1 MGDQDKGYKQLFSN
15 KEMVRDLLVRFVDPA
30 IVQDLDL
37 DFRTMVREHSDF
49 VTDDLRERI
58 DDVIWRVNFRG
69 KTLYLCILI
78 EFQSSEDRWMAVRL
92 LTYLGLLYDDIV
104 RRRLLSDGM
113 LPPILPVVVHT
124 GSSRWKTPCS
134 LEALASPVSPALA
147 RYAPS
152 LRYLLL
158 DAAAY
163 TDEELADPENLAE
176 FLFRMEKSRMPMEL
190 VEQVRTLGTVLRME
204 RSAHLRRAFA
214 LFLTKVLLPK
224 KTGRSD
230 FPDVSDLVEVERM
243 ILEGKHEWAENWL
256 KEGEERGIKLGEARG
271 IKLGEKLGEERT
283 KRENALRMLDK
294 GFSVA
299 DVAECVNLS
308 EAEVRRLAE
317 ETRQ

>member
-1 MGDQDKGYKQLFSN
+1 
-15 KEMVRDLLVRFVDPA
+15 
-30 IVQDLDL
+30 
-37 DFRTMVREHSDF
+37 
-49 VTDDLRERI
+49 
-58 DDVIWRVNFRG
+58 
-69 KTLYLCILI
+69 
-78 EFQSSEDRWMAVRL
+78 
-92 LTYLGLLYDDIV
+92 
-104 RRRLLSDGM
+104 
-113 LPPILPVVVHT
+113 
-124 GSSRWKTPCS
+124 
-134 LEALASPVSPALA
+134 
-147 RYAPS
+147 
-152 LRYLLL
+152 
-158 DAAAY
+158 
-163 TDEELADPENLAE
+163 
-176 FLFRMEKSRMPMEL
+176 MPMEL

-204 RSAHLRRAFA
+204 GSAHLRRAFA

-256 KEGEERGIKLGEARG
+256 KEGEERGIKLGE
-271 IKLGEKLGEERT
+271 KLGEERT

>member
-1 MGDQDKGYKQLFSN
+1 
-15 KEMVRDLLVRFVDPA
+15 
-30 IVQDLDL
+30 
-37 DFRTMVREHSDF
+37 
-49 VTDDLRERI
+49 
-58 DDVIWRVNFRG
+58 
-69 KTLYLCILI
+69 
-78 EFQSSEDRWMAVRL
+78 
-92 LTYLGLLYDDIV
+92 
-104 RRRLLSDGM
+104 
-113 LPPILPVVVHT
+113 
-124 GSSRWKTPCS
+124 
-134 LEALASPVSPALA
+134 
-147 RYAPS
+147 
-152 LRYLLL
+152 
-158 DAAAY
+158 
-163 TDEELADPENLAE
+163 
-176 FLFRMEKSRMPMEL
+176 MPMEL

-271 IKLGEKLGEERT
+271 IKLGEERGIKLGEERT

>member
-1 MGDQDKGYKQLFSN
+1 
-15 KEMVRDLLVRFVDPA
+15 
-30 IVQDLDL
+30 
-37 DFRTMVREHSDF
+37 
-49 VTDDLRERI
+49 
-58 DDVIWRVNFRG
+58 
-69 KTLYLCILI
+69 
-78 EFQSSEDRWMAVRL
+78 
-92 LTYLGLLYDDIV
+92 
-104 RRRLLSDGM
+104 
-113 LPPILPVVVHT
+113 
-124 GSSRWKTPCS
+124 
-134 LEALASPVSPALA
+134 
-147 RYAPS
+147 
-152 LRYLLL
+152 
-158 DAAAY
+158 
-163 TDEELADPENLAE
+163 
-176 FLFRMEKSRMPMEL
+176 MEKSRMPMEL

-271 IKLGEKLGEERT
+271 IKLGEARGIKLGEERT

>member
-1 MGDQDKGYKQLFSN
+1 
-15 KEMVRDLLVRFVDPA
+15 
-30 IVQDLDL
+30 
-37 DFRTMVREHSDF
+37 
-49 VTDDLRERI
+49 
-58 DDVIWRVNFRG
+58 
-69 KTLYLCILI
+69 
-78 EFQSSEDRWMAVRL
+78 
-92 LTYLGLLYDDIV
+92 
-104 RRRLLSDGM
+104 
-113 LPPILPVVVHT
+113 
-124 GSSRWKTPCS
+124 
-134 LEALASPVSPALA
+134 
-147 RYAPS
+147 
-152 LRYLLL
+152 
-158 DAAAY
+158 
-163 TDEELADPENLAE
+163 
-176 FLFRMEKSRMPMEL
+176 MPMEL

-256 KEGEERGIKLGEARG
+256 KEGEARGIKLGEARG
-271 IKLGEKLGEERT
+271 IELGEERT

>member
-1 MGDQDKGYKQLFSN
+1 
-15 KEMVRDLLVRFVDPA
+15 
-30 IVQDLDL
+30 
-37 DFRTMVREHSDF
+37 
-49 VTDDLRERI
+49 
-58 DDVIWRVNFRG
+58 
-69 KTLYLCILI
+69 
-78 EFQSSEDRWMAVRL
+78 
-92 LTYLGLLYDDIV
+92 
-104 RRRLLSDGM
+104 
-113 LPPILPVVVHT
+113 
-124 GSSRWKTPCS
+124 
-134 LEALASPVSPALA
+134 
-147 RYAPS
+147 
-152 LRYLLL
+152 
-158 DAAAY
+158 
-163 TDEELADPENLAE
+163 
-176 FLFRMEKSRMPMEL
+176 MEL

-271 IKLGEKLGEERT
+271 IKLGEERGIKLGEERT

-299 DVAECVNLS
+299 DVAECANLS
-308 EAEVRRLAE
+308 EAKVRRLAE

>member
-1 MGDQDKGYKQLFSN
+1 
-15 KEMVRDLLVRFVDPA
+15 
-30 IVQDLDL
+30 
-37 DFRTMVREHSDF
+37 
-49 VTDDLRERI
+49 
-58 DDVIWRVNFRG
+58 
-69 KTLYLCILI
+69 
-78 EFQSSEDRWMAVRL
+78 
-92 LTYLGLLYDDIV
+92 
-104 RRRLLSDGM
+104 
-113 LPPILPVVVHT
+113 
-124 GSSRWKTPCS
+124 
-134 LEALASPVSPALA
+134 
-147 RYAPS
+147 
-152 LRYLLL
+152 
-158 DAAAY
+158 
-163 TDEELADPENLAE
+163 
-176 FLFRMEKSRMPMEL
+176 MPMEL

-271 IKLGEKLGEERT
+271 IKLGEERT

>member
-1 MGDQDKGYKQLFSN
+1 
-15 KEMVRDLLVRFVDPA
+15 
-30 IVQDLDL
+30 
-37 DFRTMVREHSDF
+37 
-49 VTDDLRERI
+49 
-58 DDVIWRVNFRG
+58 
-69 KTLYLCILI
+69 
-78 EFQSSEDRWMAVRL
+78 
-92 LTYLGLLYDDIV
+92 
-104 RRRLLSDGM
+104 
-113 LPPILPVVVHT
+113 
-124 GSSRWKTPCS
+124 
-134 LEALASPVSPALA
+134 
-147 RYAPS
+147 
-152 LRYLLL
+152 
-158 DAAAY
+158 
-163 TDEELADPENLAE
+163 
-176 FLFRMEKSRMPMEL
+176 MPMEL

-230 FPDVSDLVEVERM
+230 FPDVSDLEEVERM

>member
-1 MGDQDKGYKQLFSN
+1 
-15 KEMVRDLLVRFVDPA
+15 
-30 IVQDLDL
+30 
-37 DFRTMVREHSDF
+37 
-49 VTDDLRERI
+49 
-58 DDVIWRVNFRG
+58 
-69 KTLYLCILI
+69 
-78 EFQSSEDRWMAVRL
+78 
-92 LTYLGLLYDDIV
+92 
-104 RRRLLSDGM
+104 
-113 LPPILPVVVHT
+113 
-124 GSSRWKTPCS
+124 
-134 LEALASPVSPALA
+134 
-147 RYAPS
+147 
-152 LRYLLL
+152 
-158 DAAAY
+158 
-163 TDEELADPENLAE
+163 
-176 FLFRMEKSRMPMEL
+176 MPMEL

-204 RSAHLRRAFA
+204 GSAHLRRAFA

-256 KEGEERGIKLGEARG
+256 KEGEERGIKLGEERG
-271 IKLGEKLGEERT
+271 IKLGEARGIKLGEERT

>member
-1 MGDQDKGYKQLFSN
+1 
-15 KEMVRDLLVRFVDPA
+15 
-30 IVQDLDL
+30 
-37 DFRTMVREHSDF
+37 
-49 VTDDLRERI
+49 
-58 DDVIWRVNFRG
+58 
-69 KTLYLCILI
+69 
-78 EFQSSEDRWMAVRL
+78 
-92 LTYLGLLYDDIV
+92 
-104 RRRLLSDGM
+104 
-113 LPPILPVVVHT
+113 
-124 GSSRWKTPCS
+124 
-134 LEALASPVSPALA
+134 
-147 RYAPS
+147 
-152 LRYLLL
+152 
-158 DAAAY
+158 
-163 TDEELADPENLAE
+163 
-176 FLFRMEKSRMPMEL
+176 MPMEL

-271 IKLGEKLGEERT
+271 IKLGEERGIKLGEKLGEERT

>member
-1 MGDQDKGYKQLFSN
+1 
-15 KEMVRDLLVRFVDPA
+15 
-30 IVQDLDL
+30 
-37 DFRTMVREHSDF
+37 
-49 VTDDLRERI
+49 
-58 DDVIWRVNFRG
+58 
-69 KTLYLCILI
+69 
-78 EFQSSEDRWMAVRL
+78 
-92 LTYLGLLYDDIV
+92 
-104 RRRLLSDGM
+104 
-113 LPPILPVVVHT
+113 
-124 GSSRWKTPCS
+124 
-134 LEALASPVSPALA
+134 
-147 RYAPS
+147 
-152 LRYLLL
+152 
-158 DAAAY
+158 
-163 TDEELADPENLAE
+163 
-176 FLFRMEKSRMPMEL
+176 MPMEL

-271 IKLGEKLGEERT
+271 IKLGEARAIKLGEERT

>member
-1 MGDQDKGYKQLFSN
+1 
-15 KEMVRDLLVRFVDPA
+15 
-30 IVQDLDL
+30 
-37 DFRTMVREHSDF
+37 
-49 VTDDLRERI
+49 
-58 DDVIWRVNFRG
+58 
-69 KTLYLCILI
+69 
-78 EFQSSEDRWMAVRL
+78 
-92 LTYLGLLYDDIV
+92 
-104 RRRLLSDGM
+104 
-113 LPPILPVVVHT
+113 
-124 GSSRWKTPCS
+124 
-134 LEALASPVSPALA
+134 
-147 RYAPS
+147 
-152 LRYLLL
+152 
-158 DAAAY
+158 
-163 TDEELADPENLAE
+163 
-176 FLFRMEKSRMPMEL
+176 MEKSRMPMEL

-204 RSAHLRRAFA
+204 GSAHLRRAFA

-271 IKLGEKLGEERT
+271 IKLGEERT

-308 EAEVRRLAE
+308 EAEVRRLVE

>member
-1 MGDQDKGYKQLFSN
+1 
-15 KEMVRDLLVRFVDPA
+15 
-30 IVQDLDL
+30 
-37 DFRTMVREHSDF
+37 
-49 VTDDLRERI
+49 
-58 DDVIWRVNFRG
+58 
-69 KTLYLCILI
+69 
-78 EFQSSEDRWMAVRL
+78 
-92 LTYLGLLYDDIV
+92 
-104 RRRLLSDGM
+104 
-113 LPPILPVVVHT
+113 
-124 GSSRWKTPCS
+124 
-134 LEALASPVSPALA
+134 
-147 RYAPS
+147 
-152 LRYLLL
+152 
-158 DAAAY
+158 
-163 TDEELADPENLAE
+163 
-176 FLFRMEKSRMPMEL
+176 MEL

-204 RSAHLRRAFA
+204 GSAHLRRAFA

-256 KEGEERGIKLGEARG
+256 KEGEERGIKLGE
-271 IKLGEKLGEERT
+271 KLGEERT

>member
-1 MGDQDKGYKQLFSN
+1 
-15 KEMVRDLLVRFVDPA
+15 
-30 IVQDLDL
+30 
-37 DFRTMVREHSDF
+37 
-49 VTDDLRERI
+49 
-58 DDVIWRVNFRG
+58 
-69 KTLYLCILI
+69 
-78 EFQSSEDRWMAVRL
+78 
-92 LTYLGLLYDDIV
+92 
-104 RRRLLSDGM
+104 
-113 LPPILPVVVHT
+113 
-124 GSSRWKTPCS
+124 
-134 LEALASPVSPALA
+134 
-147 RYAPS
+147 
-152 LRYLLL
+152 
-158 DAAAY
+158 
-163 TDEELADPENLAE
+163 
-176 FLFRMEKSRMPMEL
+176 MPMEL

-271 IKLGEKLGEERT
+271 IKLGEARGIKLGEERT